1 MGEIGKPRERFE
13 ADVQVFEDNS
23 GSATH
28 TYSQIGHA
36 PATRAIV
43 R

>member
-1 MGEIGKPRERFE
+1 MGEIGKPRERFG
-13 ADVQVFEDNS
+13 ANVQVFENNS
-23 GSATH
+23 DSATH
-28 TYSQIGHA
+28 TYSQIGDA